1 MKEKVVIDSKMS
13 YWSTTLKGLSGSGF
27 LKYYINMVITEEA
40 HLKNLRRASLFNSLG
55 ESGFLR

>member
-13 YWSTTLKGLSGSGF
+13 YWSTTLKGLSGSVF
-27 LKYYINMVITEEA
+27 LSYYINMVITEETR
-40 HLKNLRRASLFNSLG
+40 LKNLRRASLFNSLG